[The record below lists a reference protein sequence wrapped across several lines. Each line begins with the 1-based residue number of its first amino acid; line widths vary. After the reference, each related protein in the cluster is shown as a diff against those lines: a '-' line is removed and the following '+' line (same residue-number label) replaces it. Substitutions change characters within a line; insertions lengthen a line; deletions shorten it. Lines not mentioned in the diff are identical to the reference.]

1 MRMARDT
8 AATWTRPTRLDAA
21 WLRLRVWRLVALR
34 AWRDLRS
41 ARVQRHHAGATL
53 EGATVVAERRSP
65 LWRDGR
71 EEEFRLVAGKVENLR
86 VARRAFDGVVVP
98 AGAVFSFWKQLGRPT
113 RGRGFVEG
121 REIRAGCVVPVV
133 AGGLCQ
139 LSNAL
144 ASCALECGMTL
155 VERHGHTAR
164 IERDAAVPGAV
175 DATVSRNYVDL
186 RLSAPFA
193 WRLEVGLTGEELVVR
208 VHAAPPSASAGANR
222 PIPLAGERGPLPLAR
237 GCLTCDQVRCFRHP
251 GVTKPA
257 AGRTAVLVDACTPE
271 FARWLHAQAGG
282 ADWFTPWRRPG
293 RHAAGGST
301 PGGTGRQVVAH
312 WSSWRRTWLLR
323 RRAGEGGGRQDAL
336 QRANGWIAR
345 DFARRLQSRHT
356 ALVVDQALLV
366 PLADAGALQG
376 RHYDVLVHALPASEL
391 QRRLD
396 AAARRWPDV
405 PSLRDFR
412 ADTRFCD
419 SELRA
424 LRGARR
430 LVTQHAD
437 VARHLRV
444 LGLSSV
450 VCLDWVAPAVDAAPA
465 PWRAPP
471 STPLVAFP
479 ASALARK
486 GAHEL
491 AQALRHLGWR
501 LLVLGT
507 PSPDPGLWR
516 SIDVEHASYRD
527 VTWVARADVVALP
540 AHVEHAPRA
549 LLQALAHGLP
559 VVATAACG
567 LGTVP
572 GWHEVAAGDVPGLV
586 AGLEA
591 ALADARSRSRSRTRA
606 APQE

>member
-1 MRMARDT
+1 MD
-8 AATWTRPTRLDAA
+8 ATPDDVAPWRLPTRLEAA

-34 AWRDLRS
+34 AWRDLRG
-41 ARVQRHHAGATL
+41 ARVEYHRTGDALA
-53 EGATVVAERRSP
+53 GATVVAERRSP

-71 EEEFRLVAGKVENLR
+71 EDEFRLVAGKVENLR
-86 VARRAFDGVVVP
+86 VARRAFDGIVVP

-144 ASCALECGMTL
+144 AACARECGMTL
-155 VERHGHTAR
+155 VERHAHTAR
-164 IERDAAVPGAV
+164 IERDAAAPDAV
-175 DATVSRNYVDL
+175 DATVSWNYVDL

-193 WRLEVGLTGEELVVR
+193 WRLEVGLTGDELVVR
-208 VHAAPPSASAGANR
+208 VRAAQPHAPAAANR
-222 PIPLAGERGPLPLAR
+222 PIRLAAERGPLPLAR

-251 GVTKPA
+251 GVTEPAA
-257 AGRTAVLVDACTPE
+257 AGRTAVLIDAGTPE
-271 FARWLHAQAGG
+271 FARWLHAQAGD
-282 ADWFTPWRRPG
+282 ADWFTPWRRAGRRAAGGLAPPGPG
-293 RHAAGGST
+293 RH
-301 PGGTGRQVVAH
+301 VVVH

-323 RRAGEGGGRQDAL
+323 RRAGDGGGRQAAL

-345 DFARRLQSRHT
+345 DVARRLQPWHT

-376 RHYDVLVHALPASEL
+376 RRYDVLVHALPAGEL

-396 AAARRWPDV
+396 AAVHRWPDA

-412 ADTRFCD
+412 ADSRFCD
-419 SELRA
+419 SELLA

-430 LVTQHAD
+430 LVTPHAD
-437 VARHLRV
+437 VARHLRG
-444 LGLSSV
+444 LGLV
-450 VCLDWVAPAVDAAPA
+450 AVECLDWVAPAVDAAPA
-465 PWRAPP
+465 PRRAPA

-491 AQALRHLGWR
+491 AQALRQLGWR

-507 PSPDPGLWR
+507 PSPDAGLWR
-516 SIDVEHASYRD
+516 GIDVEHASYRD
-527 VTWVARADVVALP
+527 AAWVARVDVVALP

-549 LLQALAHGLP
+549 LLRALAHGLP

-567 LGTVP
+567 LAAAP
-572 GWHEVAAGDVPGLV
+572 GWREVAPGDVAGLV
-586 AGLEA
+586 AALEA
-591 ALADARSRSRSRTRA
+591 ALVEARARS
-606 APQE
+606 